1 MHAGEQRYAAFLRS
15 RFATL
20 LMIAGGLAMIA
31 GAPLLRPV
39 APFDAAGGSLVRLPF
54 SIDVPEWGAAVL
66 MLAVV
71 VMMYYINRRFNIL
84 RTTRIMYAGIFMLM
98 AAAAP
103 LPPSTAVMS
112 ALLALV
118 ILLSMSMLYGLY
130 NRPRHRRRV
139 FLIGAMLGTA
149 VILERASILY
159 LPVLIAGLVQMR
171 LLHARSLAALLIG
184 VLTPAWILWAVFDA
198 DFVFTLPLWTE
209 SPVEFAS
216 TPAMWKPL
224 AATAITLIAGFFM
237 GSMVIIKVMTL
248 NARSRALNGYLAL
261 LGISTAVFTLV
272 NYENIYFYMTLLNAT
287 VAFQVAHFFRLI
299 RVRTGYISVTL
310 LILAYIAV
318 YICL

>member
-1 MHAGEQRYAAFLRS
+1 MHAGELRYAAFLRS
-15 RFATL
+15 RFGTL
-20 LMIAGGLAMIA
+20 LMILGGVAMIA
-31 GAPLLRPV
+31 GAPWLRPV
-39 APFDAAGGSLVRLPF
+39 VPFDAAGGALVELPF
-54 SIDVPEWGAAVL
+54 SIDIPEWATAAL
-66 MLAVV
+66 MLAVAL
-71 VMMYYINRRFNIL
+71 MMYNINRRFNIL

-118 ILLSMSMLYGLY
+118 ILLSLSMLYALY
-130 NRPRHRRRV
+130 NRPRHRRKV
-139 FLIGAMLGTA
+139 FLIGAMLGA
-149 VILERASILY
+149 VTLLERASILY
-159 LPVLIAGLVQMR
+159 LPVLIVGLVQMR

-184 VLTPAWILWAVFDA
+184 VLTPAWILWAVFDV
-198 DFVFTLPLWTE
+198 DFVFTTPLWTE
-209 SPVEFAS
+209 DPFKFIT
-216 TPAMWKPL
+216 TPAIWKPL
-224 AATAITLIAGFFM
+224 AATAVTLIAGFIM

-261 LGISTAVFTLV
+261 LAIATAVFTIV

-287 VAFQVAHFFRLI
+287 VALQVAHFFRLI
-299 RVRTGYISVTL
+299 RVRSGYLSVTL